1 MESKTFTPTDTL
13 DKAFVGE
20 AEEKFKANPY
30 QFKILVGLN
39 RLGKHIYGGTVP
51 AAEIA
56 KRRAKNKVARA
67 SRRKNRG

>member
-1 MESKTFTPTDTL
+1 MNEFTPTDTL
-13 DKAFVGE
+13 EKAL
-20 AEEKFKANPY
+20 AEEVAEKAKNHPY
-30 QFKILVGLN
+30 QFQILVGLN
-39 RLGKHIYGGTVP
+39 RTGKHIYGGTVP